1 MEHDG
6 TTNLQ
11 ISSSWVWVRP
21 CFPVFVDGWC
31 YIFSTYSHFP
41 VPEFVVTRCRKECS
55 PFKDQNCIAADTN
68 VKNCLL
74 DFQICNIHGLEA
86 LRIQKGHPH
95 VNPTYLSG
103 QTFWDSMIWWCRG
116 WRIRY
121 RVSHQIDLLKLDP
134 KRSKVGRHG
143 AIVKLVSAQ
152 ICWWGL

>member
-1 MEHDG
+1 MEQQTYRFHQVG
-6 TTNLQ
+6 CGYVHVSLF
-11 ISSSWVWVRP
+11 SWRLML
-21 CFPVFVDGWC
+21 
-31 YIFSTYSHFP
+31 YFSTYSHFP

-55 PFKDQNCIAADTN
+55 PFKDQNCIAAGTN
-68 VKNCLL
+68 VKNLFIRL
-74 DFQICNIHGLEA
+74 SNLQHTWFGSAANSE
-86 LRIQKGHPH
+86 PPST

-121 RVSHQIDLLKLDP
+121 RISHQIDLLKLDP

-152 ICWWGL
+152 ICWWGF